1 MEHKLKEEYQDFKY
15 LLALLLDE
23 HLLLSGDK
31 HPQMIETQKKT
42 DRMGVKEMGH
52 TWPACIWFCQYTIT
66 AIFL

>member
-52 TWPACIWFCQYTIT
+52 T
-66 AIFL
+66 